1 MMVFFLGI
9 ALALFAAAIKVTCFP
24 TRKNSALTPKGVI
37 LTQMEEMRPL
47 PMGMKEFEEWSNRII
62 AGALIPTED
71 ETSLKAALAAMLMA
85 LGPTEDHKPDSY
97 FIHSLRKAAANEVA
111 HSVFQKIKRDKEA
124 KESEKNEQG
133 VS

>member
-1 MMVFFLGI
+1 MITFCFVL

-24 TRKNSALTPKGVI
+24 TRNNSALTPKGVI
-37 LTQMEEMRPL
+37 LTQMEEPRPL
-47 PMGMKEFEEWSNRII
+47 PMGMKEFEEWSARII
-62 AGALIPTED
+62 SGALIPTED

-85 LGPTEDHKPDSY
+85 LGPTEDHKPDSF

-111 HSVFQKIKRDKEA
+111 HSVFQQIKRDKEA
-124 KESEKNEQG
+124 SEKEIQG

>member
-1 MMVFFLGI
+1 MITVFCAL

-24 TRKNSALTPKGVI
+24 TRNNSALTPKGVI
-37 LTQMEEMRPL
+37 LTQMEEPRPL
-47 PMGMKEFEEWSNRII
+47 PMGMKEFEEWSTRII
-62 AGALIPTED
+62 SGALIPTED

-85 LGPTEDHKPDSY
+85 LGPTEDHKPDSF

-124 KESEKNEQG
+124 SEKEIQG

>member
-1 MMVFFLGI
+1 MITVFCAL

-24 TRKNSALTPKGVI
+24 TRNNSALTPKGVI
-37 LTQMEEMRPL
+37 LTQMEELRPL
-47 PMGMKEFEEWSNRII
+47 PMGMKEFEEWSTRII

-85 LGPTEDHKPDSY
+85 LGPTEDHKPDSF

-111 HSVFQKIKRDKEA
+111 HSVFQQIKRDKEA
-124 KESEKNEQG
+124 QESEKEIQG

>member
-1 MMVFFLGI
+1 MITVFCAL

-24 TRKNSALTPKGVI
+24 TRNNSALTPKGVI
-37 LTQMEEMRPL
+37 LTQMEELRPL
-47 PMGMKEFEEWSNRII
+47 PMGMKEFEEWSTRII

-85 LGPTEDHKPDSY
+85 LGPTEDHKPDSF

-111 HSVFQKIKRDKEA
+111 HSVFQKIKREKEA
-124 KESEKNEQG
+124 REKEIQG

>member
-1 MMVFFLGI
+1 MITVFCAR

-24 TRKNSALTPKGVI
+24 TRNNSALTPKGVI
-37 LTQMEEMRPL
+37 LTQMEEPRPL
-47 PMGMKEFEEWSNRII
+47 PMGMKEFEEWSTRII
-62 AGALIPTED
+62 SGALIPTED

-85 LGPTEDHKPDSY
+85 LGPTEDHKPDSF

-124 KESEKNEQG
+124 SEKEIQG

>member
-1 MMVFFLGI
+1 MITILCAL

-24 TRKNSALTPKGVI
+24 TRNNSALTPKGVI
-37 LTQMEEMRPL
+37 LTQMEEPRPL
-47 PMGMKEFEEWSNRII
+47 PMGMKEFEEWSTRII
-62 AGALIPTED
+62 SGALIPTED

-85 LGPTEDHKPDSY
+85 LGPTEDHKPASF

-111 HSVFQKIKRDKEA
+111 HSVFEKIKRDKEA
-124 KESEKNEQG
+124 SEKEIQG

>member
-1 MMVFFLGI
+1 MMMLIQI
-9 ALALFAAAIKVTCFP
+9 AALTLAAIVIKVTCFP

-37 LTQMEEMRPL
+37 LTQMEEPRHL
-47 PMGMKEFEEWSNRII
+47 PMGMKEFEEWSTRII
-62 AGALIPTED
+62 SGALIPTED

-85 LGPTEDHKPDSY
+85 LGPTEDHKPDSF

-124 KESEKNEQG
+124 SEKEIQG

>member
-1 MMVFFLGI
+1 
-9 ALALFAAAIKVTCFP
+9 
-24 TRKNSALTPKGVI
+24 
-37 LTQMEEMRPL
+37 MEELRPL
-47 PMGMKEFEEWSNRII
+47 PMGMKEFEEWSTRII

-85 LGPTEDHKPDSY
+85 LGPTEDHKPDSF

-111 HSVFQKIKRDKEA
+111 HSVFQQIKRDKEA
-124 KESEKNEQG
+124 KESEKEIQG